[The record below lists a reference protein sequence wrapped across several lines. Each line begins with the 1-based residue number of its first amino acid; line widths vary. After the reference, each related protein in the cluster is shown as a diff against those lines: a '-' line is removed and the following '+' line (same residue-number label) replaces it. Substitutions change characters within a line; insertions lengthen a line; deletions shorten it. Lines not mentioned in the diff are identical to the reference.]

1 MIFSA
6 SKHDALAGSRF
17 GWGLVKDVELA
28 KSMNDVNE
36 AIVYTMPEDAVL
48 RTYNT
53 MSSILSKCT
62 MGGSGVLYSFH
73 HSNCDVQRFGAR
85 IMACGNPNSRFC
97 LYVYSSFY

>member
-62 MGGSGVLYSFH
+62 MEALVCCI
-73 HSNCDVQRFGAR
+73 HSIIVTVMYRGLV
-85 IMACGNPNSRFC
+85 PE
-97 LYVYSSFY
+97 